1 MLDLSPIE
9 RREKLAPKEFKETY
23 LKHKKPV
30 VFTDLM
36 DSWPAKEKWS
46 FDFFK
51 NEHGDH
57 LVPVYAGTGGKTK
70 GYMKPDKIITFRE
83 YITSIENGEN
93 NYRMFLFNIA
103 KEIPELV
110 SDIKVPKEMM
120 SGFMKSFAFM
130 FFGSKGSK
138 VRLHFDLDMSHLFLN
153 QFQGIKRVVL
163 FPHAYSKNLYHQ
175 PFTVA
180 SFIDVNNPDYER
192 YPALKYVKGYEV
204 FLQPGETLF
213 IPSGVWHYVE
223 YTEAS
228 FSINNRANDSLLG
241 RVNGFYHIAK
251 HFTVD
256 RGMNKILG
264 EKWRDIKS
272 DLADKRAKGA
282 IYHEV

>member
-9 RREKLAPKEFKETY
+9 RREKLAPKEFKKAY
-23 LKHKKPV
+23 LKPRKPV

-36 DSWPAKEKWS
+36 DNWVAKEKWN
-46 FDFFK
+46 FEFFK
-51 NEHGDH
+51 EVHGDH

-70 GYMKPDKIITFRE
+70 GYMQPDKIITFRE

-103 KEIPELV
+103 KEIPELT
-110 SDIKVPKEMM
+110 SDFNVPKELMP
-120 SGFMKSFAFM
+120 GFLKSFAFM

-138 VRLHFDLDMSHLFLN
+138 VKLHFDLDMSHIFLN
-153 QFQGIKRVVL
+153 QFQGVKRVVL
-163 FPHAYSKNLYHQ
+163 FPHKYSKNLYHH

-192 YPALKYVKGYEV
+192 FPALKYVKGYEV
-204 FLQPGETLF
+204 FLQPGETVF

-228 FSINNRANDSLLG
+228 FSINNRANDSMLG
-241 RVNGFYHIAK
+241 RMNGLYQIAK
-251 HFTVD
+251 HYTVD
-256 RGMNKILG
+256 RGMNTLVG
-264 EKWRDIKS
+264 QKWRDIKS
-272 DLADKRAKGA
+272 DLADKRAEKA
-282 IYHEV
+282 ILNEV